1 MRRNLLD
8 KNSDSLQAIAA
19 FNQSFLLLAQRMLRE
34 DRTQAQHALGLSDS
48 LAARIGSL
56 TEAEIE
62 IVADRAELI
71 CQFRA
76 DPAPDGA

>member
-34 DRTQAQHALGLSDS
+34 DRAQAQHALGLSDS
-48 LAARIGSL
+48 LAERIGSS

-62 IVADRAELI
+62 IGFCRINAVK
-71 CQFRA
+71 
-76 DPAPDGA
+76 